1 MYFQGK
7 KVWITGASS
16 GIGEAL
22 TYELAQ
28 QGAELILSSRKENE
42 LERVQAAC
50 PAGTKITLAPL
61 DVSDF
66 ASIPGVV
73 QSVLAQVGHIDILI
87 NNAGISQR
95 SLAEET
101 DLSVD
106 QRIMDVNFVGSVAM
120 TKALL
125 PQFISR
131 KQGHIVAVSSVVGK
145 VGTPYR
151 SAYSASKHAMQG
163 FFEALRA
170 ELYSRNIY
178 VTIIS
183 PGYVATQVSMNALKG
198 DGQAYQQMNETTE
211 QGLDAGVFA
220 QKMLKAVAKRQEE
233 AFIGKKEILAIYLR
247 RFFPKILY
255 RILRNYQVK

>member
-22 TYELAQ
+22 CYELAS
-28 QGAELILSSRKENE
+28 QGAELILSARKGNE
-42 LERVQAAC
+42 LERVKANC
-50 PAGTKITLAPL
+50 PAGYKISLVPL

-66 ASIPGVV
+66 ASIPAVA
-73 QSVLAQVGHIDILI
+73 QSVLSQVGHIDILI

-101 DLSVD
+101 SLSVD
-106 QRIMDVNFVGSVAM
+106 QRIMDVNFMGSVAM

-170 ELYSRNIY
+170 ELHSRNID

-198 DGQAYQQMNETTE
+198 DGQAYQQMNESTE
-211 QGLDAGVFA
+211 QGLEASVFA
-220 QKMLKAVAKRQEE
+220 KKMLRAISRRQEE

-247 RFFPKILY
+247 RFFPKLLY
-255 RILRNYQVK
+255 RILRNYRLK